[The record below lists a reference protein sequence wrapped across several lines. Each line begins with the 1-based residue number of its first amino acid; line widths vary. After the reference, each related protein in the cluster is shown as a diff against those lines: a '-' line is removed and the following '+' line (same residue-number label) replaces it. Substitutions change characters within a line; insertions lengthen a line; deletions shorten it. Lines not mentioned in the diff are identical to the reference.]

1 MLINQFDVRLRLL
14 VGFLLVA
21 PRLNYP
27 KKLLLSGGFS
37 FGSRR
42 VKLHRQILLYV
53 LRRLNQRWSL

>member
-21 PRLNYP
+21 TRLNYP